1 MRKLTSFVVASG
13 LALVIALV
21 PGCESMPGR
30 PLEADRPIR
39 PKDVTSFDV
48 LWATNCAG
56 CHGADGTLGAARPM
70 NSPIYLAWASD
81 SSLRLVI
88 QQGVSGTLMPAFAEG
103 HGGSL
108 TDKQID
114 IIVEEMRHRWA
125 KADKFHGVTFPAY
138 AAQTG
143 DATRGAQVYQE
154 FCSRCHGPDGTGG
167 SAHGSIVDPAYL
179 ALVSNQAL
187 RTAVV
192 AGRDDLGMPG
202 FLEAKPGTSMTSQQ
216 IADVV
221 AWLAGHR
228 VEFPGQPYADK
239 EKQDG

>member
-1 MRKLTSFVVASG
+1 MKKIASFVLCAA
-13 LALVIALV
+13 LALSV
-21 PGCESMPGR
+21 GCESMPGR

-39 PKDVTSFDV
+39 PRDIASFDV
-48 LWATNCAG
+48 LWSTNCAG
-56 CHGADGTLGAARPM
+56 CHGADGTMGAARPM

-81 SSLRLVI
+81 ANLRLVL
-88 QQGVSGTLMPAFAEG
+88 QQGVAGTLMPAFAEA

-114 IIVEEMRHRWA
+114 IIIDEMRQRWG
-125 KADKFHGVTFPAY
+125 KADRFRGVNFPPY
-138 AAQTG
+138 AAQVG
-143 DATRGAQVYQE
+143 DATRGQQVFQE
-154 FCSRCHGPDGTGG
+154 FCSRCHGADGTGG
-167 SAHGSIVDPAYL
+167 SAHGSVVDPAYL

-192 AGRDDLGMPG
+192 AGRKDLGMPG
-202 FLEAKPGTSMTSQQ
+202 FTEAKPGTPMTSRQV
-216 IADVV
+216 ADVV
-221 AWLAGHR
+221 AWLVGHR